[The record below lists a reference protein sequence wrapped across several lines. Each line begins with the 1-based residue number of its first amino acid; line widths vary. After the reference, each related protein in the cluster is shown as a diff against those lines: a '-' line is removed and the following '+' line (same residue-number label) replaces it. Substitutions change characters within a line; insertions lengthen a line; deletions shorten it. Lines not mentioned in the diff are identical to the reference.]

1 MAKIALCVIAT
12 NDYVDFVDSLL
23 GSALKYFL
31 QGHDITC
38 HLFTNSKK
46 FNYVSAFIGDKSLR
60 EIKIVN
66 HEIQHEPW
74 PAMTLKRYHIMS
86 GADLSGYDYVYYI
99 DADMRFVAPVGD
111 EIFGELVGVQHP
123 GFYRGGGSWETN
135 QASQAFV
142 QTSKRIKYIAGGFQ
156 GGSDY
161 CMVMPFLMHMIDED
175 EKTGNRAKW
184 NDESHWNALFAY
196 SPNKFK
202 ILDPSY
208 CLVEEPA
215 NRKAWGIDHLEPKII
230 ALAKDHKKYQ
240 K

>member
-12 NDYVDFVDSLL
+12 NAYIDFTWSLL
-23 GSALKYFL
+23 RSADKYFL
-31 QGHDITC
+31 QGHDVEY
-38 HLFTNSKK
+38 HLFTNKR
-46 FNYVSAFIGDKSLR
+46 FIGVTALR
-60 EIKIVN
+60 QTYN
-66 HEIQHEPW
+66 HLIQHEPW

-86 GADLSGYDYVYYI
+86 GANLSGYDYVYYI
-99 DADMRFVAPVGD
+99 DADMLFVAPVGD

-123 GFYRGGGSWETN
+123 GFYRGGGSWEDN

-142 QTSKRIKYIAGGFQ
+142 YTRMRKQYIAGGFQ

-175 EKTGNRAKW
+175 EKTGNRATW
-184 NDESHWNALFAY
+184 NDESHWNALFAH

-208 CLVEEPA
+208 CMVEEPVK
-215 NRKAWGIDHLEPKII
+215 RKAWGIDHLEPKII

>member
-1 MAKIALCVIAT
+1 M
-12 NDYVDFVDSLL
+12 
-23 GSALKYFL
+23 
-31 QGHDITC
+31 
-38 HLFTNSKK
+38 
-46 FNYVSAFIGDKSLR
+46 
-60 EIKIVN
+60 
-66 HEIQHEPW
+66 HEPW

-123 GFYRGGGSWETN
+123 GFYRGGGSWEDN

-142 QTSKRIKYIAGGFQ
+142 YTRMRKQYIAGGFQ

-161 CMVMPFLMHMIDED
+161 ATVMPFLMHMIDED
-175 EKTGNRAKW
+175 EKTGNRATW

-196 SPNKFK
+196 SPNILQFK

-208 CLVEEPA
+208 CMVEEPA
-215 NRKAWGIDHLEPKII
+215 KRKAWGIDHFEPKII
-230 ALAKDHKKYQ
+230 ALSKDHKHYQ

>member
-12 NDYVDFVDSLL
+12 NNYTDFVQPLIDS
-23 GSALKYFL
+23 ADKYFL
-31 QGHDITC
+31 QGHKVEYFVFSDRQFFMMSDRMIR
-38 HLFTNSKK
+38 
-46 FNYVSAFIGDKSLR
+46 LR
-60 EIKIVN
+60 IIK
-66 HEIQHEPW
+66 HESW

-135 QASQAFV
+135 MRSEAYVFP
-142 QTSKRIKYIAGGFQ
+142 KDRKKYLAGGFQ
-156 GGSDY
+156 GGARY
-161 CMVMPFLMHMIDED
+161 YNFCTYLKEGIDND
-175 EKTGNRAKW
+175 TFKGVTAVW
-184 NDESHWNALFAY
+184 HDESHWNSCY
-196 SPNKFK
+196 SLIPEHFT

-208 CLVEEPA
+208 CMVEEPEK
-215 NRKAWGIDHLEPKII
+215 RKALGIDHLEPKII
-230 ALAKDHKKYQ
+230 ALSKDHKKYQ

>member
-1 MAKIALCVIAT
+1 MAKIALCIIAT
-12 NDYVDFVDSLL
+12 NDYVDFVEPLL
-23 GSALKYFL
+23 VSADYYFL
-31 QGHDITC
+31 KGHEVDY
-38 HLFTNSKK
+38 HLFTNCPDRW
-46 FNYVSAFIGDKSLR
+46 GMER
-60 EIKIVN
+60 EIVHHPIE
-66 HEIQHEPW
+66 HQPW
-74 PAMTLKRYHIMS
+74 PAMTLNRYHIMS
-86 GADLSGYDYVYYI
+86 AVDLSGYDYVYYI

-123 GFYRGGGSWETN
+123 GFYRGGGSWENN

-142 QTSKRIKYIAGGFQ
+142 YTRMRKQYIAGGFQ

-161 CMVMPFLMHMIDED
+161 CMVFPFLMHMIDED
-175 EKTGNRAKW
+175 EKTGNRATW

-208 CLVEEPA
+208 CMVEEPEK
-215 NRKAWGIDHLEPKII
+215 RKAWGIDHLEPKIL
-230 ALAKDHKKYQ
+230 ALKKDHSKYQ

>member
-1 MAKIALCVIAT
+1 
-12 NDYVDFVDSLL
+12 
-23 GSALKYFL
+23 
-31 QGHDITC
+31 
-38 HLFTNSKK
+38 
-46 FNYVSAFIGDKSLR
+46 
-60 EIKIVN
+60 
-66 HEIQHEPW
+66 
-74 PAMTLKRYHIMS
+74 MS
-86 GADLSGYDYVYYI
+86 GANLSGYDYVYYI

-123 GFYRGGGSWETN
+123 GFYRVGGSWEDN

-142 QTSKRIKYIAGGFQ
+142 YTRMRKQYIAGGFQ

-161 CMVMPFLMHMIDED
+161 CMVMSFLMHMIDED

-208 CLVEEPA
+208 CMVEEPDK
-215 NRKAWGIDHLEPKII
+215 RKAWGIDHFEPKII
-230 ALAKDHKKYQ
+230 ALKKDHSKYQ

>member
-1 MAKIALCVIAT
+1 MRVALCVIAT
-12 NDYVDFVDSLL
+12 NAYIDFTWSLL
-23 GSALKYFL
+23 RSADKYFL
-31 QGHDITC
+31 QGHDVEY
-38 HLFTNSKK
+38 HLFTNKR
-46 FNYVSAFIGDKSLR
+46 FIGVTDLR
-60 EIKIVN
+60 QTYN
-66 HEIQHEPW
+66 HLIQHEPW

-86 GADLSGYDYVYYI
+86 GANLSGYDYVYYI

-123 GFYRGGGSWETN
+123 GFYRGGGSWEDN

-142 QTSKRIKYIAGGFQ
+142 YTRMRKQYIAGGFQ

-184 NDESHWNALFAY
+184 SDESHWNALFAY

-208 CLVEEPA
+208 CMVEEPEK
-215 NRKAWGIDHLEPKII
+215 RKAWGIDHLEPKII
-230 ALAKDHKKYQ
+230 ALSKDHKKYQ

>member
-1 MAKIALCVIAT
+1 MAKIALCCIAT
-12 NDYVDFVDSLL
+12 NDYVDFLPNLL
-23 GSALKYFL
+23 KSADKYFL
-31 QGHDITC
+31 IGHEVHYII
-38 HLFTNSKK
+38 FTN
-46 FNYVSAFIGDKSLR
+46 R
-60 EIKIVN
+60 MET
-66 HEIQHEPW
+66 HETIETTRYERWINIDHEPW
-74 PAMTLKRYHIMS
+74 PMMTLKRYHFMS
-86 GADLSGYDYVYYI
+86 DANLSLYDYCYYV
-99 DADMRFVAPVGD
+99 DCDSLFVAPVGD

-123 GFYRGGGSWETN
+123 GFYRGGGSWEDN

-142 QTSKRIKYIAGGFQ
+142 YTRMRKQYIAGGFQ

-196 SPNKFK
+196 SPNKFT

-208 CLVEEPA
+208 CMVEEPEK
-215 NRKAWGIDHLEPKII
+215 RKAWGIDHFEPKII